1 MTAFLHQVADA
12 LLRTHGPRLH
22 GVAVVLPSQRAG
34 LYLRKWLAEIAGK
47 PLWSPQL
54 YTIGGFMEAL
64 SGLRAL
70 PTEELLFEAYEA
82 YRTAE
87 GEKARPI
94 GDFLQWAGTAVAD
107 ISEADAHL
115 VPLDIFYRDLRAWDE
130 IGWTFNDDP
139 LSQGQKRM
147 VDYWA
152 MVGRMHT
159 ALNARLQ
166 ARGAGTTG
174 AIERAAVAGAG
185 REDLPWNTVW
195 FAGLNAL
202 TLAQQAVLRR
212 LQNRDMARLAW
223 DGDRYY
229 MDRPEQEAGRYLR
242 GNLAAFGPGEVPM
255 GNNLQEGAL
264 QLRSVSAPNDVAQA
278 WCAAEL
284 LRRSDPGE
292 LARTAVVLADE
303 SLLQPLL
310 EALPANIGPLNITM
324 GLPVA
329 RSSVGAYLD
338 ALHRLHAGRKPGA
351 GFFHQDV
358 DRLLSHPF
366 LQQGPWAGA
375 VRQAVQDIRTLR
387 RAWLPPATLRDKLD
401 AAQLPAHAIGVFAEV
416 EDVRTQMPEV
426 TGNALAWAM
435 ECVRKDAF
443 ATEQVFQASV
453 VLHRVHGLMAKHAHQ
468 LDLNAYADLFRR
480 LLGQVRI
487 GLFGEPLAGLQVMGM
502 LEARALDPERVIVL
516 GAQEG
521 ILPENKAGRSFI
533 PFELRRANNMPL
545 RDGDD
550 AVQAYNFLRM
560 LQRAREAVA
569 VWPEGEGS
577 GGPSRFLLQLEHELF
592 RERQRPVEH
601 AAARIPMPRAGTAT
615 IGVAKSGAV
624 LGALRSKL
632 EKGLS
637 PSAIGDWLR
646 CPLDFYFKQLLR
658 LREVDEVEARIAP
671 NVLGDALH
679 AALET
684 IYRPLLGRPLQ
695 APDLEAAVRE
705 VGALV
710 RTNLQ
715 AEQTADG
722 LAHGQPLLQVH
733 MAEHAARRFLRNELQ
748 NVRNGAVIT
757 PLQLEAEMG
766 FPLQEAALALGSP
779 VRVMGRLDRVDQV
792 EGMHRILD
800 LKSGKVNPADL
811 VLKELDRDALTAAKR
826 YAVQL
831 LVYAWLYLSDHPG
844 EGAVQAGILPLQHAA
859 SSEPLFLKIGDRAT
873 VQRDDL
879 PAIGSLLTTIVREM
893 TDPAQVLAHDP
904 ESRYCA
910 FCFQGK

>member
-1 MTAFLHQVADA
+1 
-12 LLRTHGPRLH
+12 
-22 GVAVVLPSQRAG
+22 
-34 LYLRKWLAEIAGK
+34 
-47 PLWSPQL
+47 
-54 YTIGGFMEAL
+54 
-64 SGLRAL
+64 
-70 PTEELLFEAYEA
+70 
-82 YRTAE
+82 
-87 GEKARPI
+87 
-94 GDFLQWAGTAVAD
+94 
-107 ISEADAHL
+107 
-115 VPLDIFYRDLRAWDE
+115 
-130 IGWTFNDDP
+130 
-139 LSQGQKRM
+139 
-147 VDYWA
+147 
-152 MVGRMHT
+152 
-159 ALNARLQ
+159 
-166 ARGAGTTG
+166 
-174 AIERAAVAGAG
+174 
-185 REDLPWNTVW
+185 
-195 FAGLNAL
+195 
-202 TLAQQAVLRR
+202 
-212 LQNRDMARLAW
+212 
-223 DGDRYY
+223 
-229 MDRPEQEAGRYLR
+229 
-242 GNLAAFGPGEVPM
+242 
-255 GNNLQEGAL
+255 
-264 QLRSVSAPNDVAQA
+264 
-278 WCAAEL
+278 
-284 LRRSDPGE
+284 
-292 LARTAVVLADE
+292 
-303 SLLQPLL
+303 
-310 EALPANIGPLNITM
+310 
-324 GLPVA
+324 
-329 RSSVGAYLD
+329 
-338 ALHRLHAGRKPGA
+338 
-351 GFFHQDV
+351 
-358 DRLLSHPF
+358 
-366 LQQGPWAGA
+366 
-375 VRQAVQDIRTLR
+375 
-387 RAWLPPATLRDKLD
+387 
-401 AAQLPAHAIGVFAEV
+401 
-416 EDVRTQMPEV
+416 
-426 TGNALAWAM
+426 
-435 ECVRKDAF
+435 
-443 ATEQVFQASV
+443 
-453 VLHRVHGLMAKHAHQ
+453 
-468 LDLNAYADLFRR
+468 
-480 LLGQVRI
+480 
-487 GLFGEPLAGLQVMGM
+487 
-502 LEARALDPERVIVL
+502 
-516 GAQEG
+516 
-521 ILPENKAGRSFI
+521 
-533 PFELRRANNMPL
+533 
-545 RDGDD
+545 
-550 AVQAYNFLRM
+550 VQAYNFLRM

-592 RERQRPVEH
+592 RERQRPVVH

-811 VLKELDRDALTAAKR
+811 VLKELDRDALTATKR

-831 LVYAWLYLSDHPG
+831 LVYAWLYLSNHPG